1 MYKGTLIAV
10 KDMEESKKF
19 YHDILNMNVIGDF
32 GANVQL
38 EGGLFLQTL
47 DTWSSFINNKEV
59 SLKNNAGELYFEVPD
74 IDEFY
79 KKLQVA
85 NIEYVH
91 ELLEH
96 NWGQRV
102 VRFYDPN
109 HHIIE
114 VAEDI
119 SMVVKRFF
127 HNGMSVRQI
136 AERMDVPVDY
146 VKKCLERQLPIYR

>member
-19 YHDILNMNVIGDF
+19 YHDILNMTVIGDF

-47 DTWSSFINNKEV
+47 DTWGRFINNKEV
-59 SLKNNAGELYFEVPD
+59 CLKNNAIELYFEVRD
-74 IDEFY
+74 IDAFY
-79 KKLQVA
+79 KKLQENDV
-85 NIEYVH
+85 EYVH
-91 ELLEH
+91 ELQEH
-96 NWGQRV
+96 SWGQRV

-114 VAEDI
+114 AAEDI
-119 SMVVKRFF
+119 VMVVTRFF
-127 HNGMSVRQI
+127 RNGMTVEQI
-136 AERMDVPVDY
+136 ASRMDVPVDY
-146 VKKCLERQLPIYR
+146 VKECLER

>member
-10 KDMEESKKF
+10 KNMEESKKF
-19 YHDILNMNVIGDF
+19 YHDILNMNVVGDF
-32 GANVQL
+32 GDNVQL
-38 EGGLFLQTL
+38 DGGLFLQTL
-47 DTWSSFINNKEV
+47 DTWGSFINNKEV
-59 SLKNNAGELYFEVPD
+59 YLKNNAGELYFEVTD

-79 KKLQVA
+79 KKLQVV

-96 NWGQRV
+96 PWGQRV

-119 SMVVKRFF
+119 LMVLNRFID
-127 HNGMSVRQI
+127 NGMTVKQV
-136 AERMDVPVDY
+136 AERMDVPVEY
-146 VKKCLERQLPIYR
+146 VKECLER

>member
-10 KDMEESKKF
+10 KNIEESKKF
-19 YHDILNMNVIGDF
+19 YHDILDMNVTGDF
-32 GANVQL
+32 GANIQL
-38 EGGLFLQTL
+38 DGGLFLQTL

-59 SLKNNAGELYFEVPD
+59 NFENNAGELYFEVSD

-102 VRFYDPN
+102 VRFYDPDR
-109 HHIIE
+109 HIIE

-127 HNGMSVRQI
+127 QKGMTVQHV

-146 VKKCLERQLPIYR
+146 VKACLEC

>member
-10 KDMEESKKF
+10 KNIEESKKF
-19 YHDILNMNVIGDF
+19 YHDILDMNVIGDF

-38 EGGLFLQTL
+38 DGGLFLQTF
-47 DTWSSFINNKEV
+47 DTWSDFINSKEV
-59 SLKNNAGELYFEVPD
+59 YLKNNAGELYFEVSD
-74 IDEFY
+74 IDKFY
-79 KKLQVA
+79 KKLQAV

-127 HNGMSVRQI
+127 RSGMTVEQV
-136 AERMDVPVDY
+136 ADRMDVPVDY
-146 VKKCLERQLPIYR
+146 VKECLKC

>member
-10 KDMEESKKF
+10 KNIEESKKF
-19 YHDILNMNVIGDF
+19 YHDILDMNVIGDF

-38 EGGLFLQTL
+38 DGGLFLQTL
-47 DTWSSFINNKEV
+47 DTWSDFINSKEV
-59 SLKNNAGELYFEVPD
+59 YLKNNAGELYFEVSD
-74 IDEFY
+74 IDKFY
-79 KKLQVA
+79 KKLQAV

-127 HNGMSVRQI
+127 RSGMTVEQV
-136 AERMDVPVDY
+136 ADRMDVPVDY
-146 VKKCLERQLPIYR
+146 VKECLKC

>member
-10 KDMEESKKF
+10 KNIEESKKF
-19 YHDILNMNVIGDF
+19 YHDILDMNVVGDF

-38 EGGLFLQTL
+38 DGGLFLQTL
-47 DTWSSFINNKEV
+47 DTWGSFINNKEV
-59 SLKNNAGELYFEVPD
+59 YLKNNAGELYFEVSD

-79 KKLQVA
+79 KKLQAA

-91 ELLEH
+91 ELLVH
-96 NWGQRV
+96 SWGQRV
-102 VRFYDPN
+102 VRFYDPDY
-109 HHIIE
+109 HIIE

-119 SMVVKRFF
+119 SMVVKGFF
-127 HNGMSVRQI
+127 HNGMTVEQV

-146 VKKCLERQLPIYR
+146 IVECLER

>member
-10 KDMEESKKF
+10 KNIEESKKF
-19 YHDILNMNVIGDF
+19 YHDILDMNVAGDF

-38 EGGLFLQTL
+38 DGGLFLQTL
-47 DTWSSFINNKEV
+47 DTWSDFINSKEV
-59 SLKNNAGELYFEVPD
+59 YLKNNSGELYFEVSD
-74 IDEFY
+74 IDEFN
-79 KKLQVA
+79 KKLQAA

-91 ELLEH
+91 ELMEH

-127 HNGMSVRQI
+127 HSGMTVEQV
-136 AERMDVPVDY
+136 ADRMDVPVDY
-146 VKKCLERQLPIYR
+146 VKECLKCQF

>member
-127 HNGMSVRQI
+127 HNGMSVKQV

-146 VKKCLERQLPIYR
+146 VKKCLER

>member
-10 KDMEESKKF
+10 KNMEESKKF
-19 YHDILNMNVIGDF
+19 YHDILDMNVVGDF

-38 EGGLFLQTL
+38 NGGLFLQTI
-47 DTWSSFINNKEV
+47 DTWSDFINNKDV
-59 SLKNNAGELYFEVPD
+59 QFKNNAGELYFEVSD

-79 KKLQVA
+79 KKLQAA

-91 ELLEH
+91 DLLEH
-96 NWGQRV
+96 TWGQRV

-119 SMVVKRFF
+119 SMVAKRFF
-127 HNGMSVRQI
+127 HNGMTMEQV

-146 VKKCLERQLPIYR
+146 VKECLEH

>member
-1 MYKGTLIAV
+1 MKFQLVG
-10 KDMEESKKF
+10 KKNF
-19 YHDILNMNVIGDF
+19 
-32 GANVQL
+32 
-38 EGGLFLQTL
+38 
-47 DTWSSFINNKEV
+47 EV
-59 SLKNNAGELYFEVPD
+59 SD
-74 IDEFY
+74 IDGFY
-79 KKLQVA
+79 KKLQAA

-114 VAEDI
+114 VDEDI

-127 HNGMSVRQI
+127 HNGLTVEQV
-136 AERMDVPVDY
+136 AERMDVPIDY
-146 VKKCLERQLPIYR
+146 VKECLEL

>member
-10 KDMEESKKF
+10 KNIEESKKF
-19 YHDILNMNVIGDF
+19 YHDILDMNVVGDF

-38 EGGLFLQTL
+38 DGGLFLQAL
-47 DTWSSFINNKEV
+47 DTWSGFINSKEV
-59 SLKNNAGELYFEVPD
+59 YLKNNAGELYFEVSD
-74 IDEFY
+74 INEFY
-79 KKLQVA
+79 KKLQAA

-91 ELLEH
+91 ELMEH

-127 HNGMSVRQI
+127 HSGMTVEQV
-136 AERMDVPVDY
+136 ADRMDVPVDY
-146 VKKCLERQLPIYR
+146 VKECLKC

>member
-10 KDMEESKKF
+10 KNIEESKKF
-19 YHDILNMNVIGDF
+19 YHDILDMNVIGDF

-38 EGGLFLQTL
+38 DGGLFLQTL
-47 DTWSSFINNKEV
+47 DTWSDFINNKEV
-59 SLKNNAGELYFEVPD
+59 YLKNNAGELYFEVSD

-79 KKLQVA
+79 KKLQAA

-127 HNGMSVRQI
+127 HSGMTVEQV
-136 AERMDVPVDY
+136 ADRMDVPVDY
-146 VKKCLERQLPIYR
+146 VKECLKC

>member
-10 KDMEESKKF
+10 KNIEESKKF
-19 YHDILNMNVIGDF
+19 YHDILDMNVVGDF

-38 EGGLFLQTL
+38 DGGLFLQTL
-47 DTWSSFINNKEV
+47 DTWSDFINRKEV
-59 SLKNNAGELYFEVPD
+59 YLKNNAGELYFEVSD

-79 KKLQVA
+79 KKLQAA

-91 ELLEH
+91 ELMEH

-127 HNGMSVRQI
+127 YSGMTVEQV
-136 AERMDVPVDY
+136 ADRMDVPVDY
-146 VKKCLERQLPIYR
+146 VKECLKC

>member
-10 KDMEESKKF
+10 KNIEESKKF
-19 YHDILNMNVIGDF
+19 YHDILDMNVTGDF
-32 GANVQL
+32 GANIQL
-38 EGGLFLQTL
+38 DGGLFLQTL

-59 SLKNNAGELYFEVPD
+59 NLKNNAGELYFEVSD
-74 IDEFY
+74 IDGFY
-79 KKLQVA
+79 KKLQAA

-102 VRFYDPN
+102 VRFYDPD

-127 HNGMSVRQI
+127 RNGMSVEQV

-146 VKKCLERQLPIYR
+146 VKGCLEC

>member
-19 YHDILNMNVIGDF
+19 YHDVLGMNVVGDF

-38 EGGLFLQTL
+38 ENGLFWQTL

-59 SLKNNAGELYFEVPD
+59 YLKNNAGELYFKVSD

-79 KKLQVA
+79 KKLQIA
-85 NIEYVH
+85 NVEIVH

-96 NWGQRV
+96 NWGQKV

-127 HNGMSVRQI
+127 HNGMTVEQV
-136 AERMDVPVDY
+136 AKRMNVSINY
-146 VKKCLERQLPIYR
+146 IKKCLEL

>member
-19 YHDILNMNVIGDF
+19 YHDVLGMNVVGDF

-38 EGGLFLQTL
+38 EDGLFLQTL

-59 SLKNNAGELYFEVPD
+59 YLKNNAGELYFEVSD

-79 KKLQVA
+79 KKLQIA
-85 NIEYVH
+85 NVELVH
-91 ELLEH
+91 ELLEQ
-96 NWGQRV
+96 NWGQKV

-127 HNGMSVRQI
+127 HNGMTVEQV
-136 AERMDVPVDY
+136 AKRMDVPINY
-146 VKKCLERQLPIYR
+146 IKKCLEL

>member
-10 KDMEESKKF
+10 NNMEESKKF
-19 YHDILNMNVIGDF
+19 YHDILDMNVVGDF

-38 EGGLFLQTL
+38 DGGLFLQTL
-47 DTWSSFINNKEV
+47 DTWSSFIHNKEV
-59 SLKNNAGELYFEVPD
+59 YLKNNAGELYFEVPD
-74 IDEFY
+74 IDKFY

-85 NIEYVH
+85 NIDYVH

-127 HNGMSVRQI
+127 HNGMTVEQV
-136 AERMDVPVDY
+136 AERMDVPIDY
-146 VKKCLERQLPIYR
+146 VKECLER